1 MSRFF
6 TSAIGQKFFMSITG
20 IFLMLFLMVHLSI
33 NLLLLVGDGE
43 LFNVAA
49 NFMGSNFIM
58 KIIEPVLALGLI
70 LHILYATYIT
80 LKNQKARPQN
90 YKVINRSK
98 TDWAA
103 KNMFILGG
111 LIFIFLVIHLS
122 NFFWHIKFGTVDT
135 ISYNG
140 GGEMHD
146 IYSLVS
152 GLFIQRWWYDAI
164 YILGAV
170 FLFLHLTHGFWSA
183 FQTLGWD
190 NDKWIKRLKV
200 IAYVYAI
207 IIAGGFAT
215 IPVYFLIKYVV

>member
-135 ISYNG
+135 ISYG
-140 GGEMHD
+140 GEEMHD

-152 GLFIQRWWYDAI
+152 GLFIQWWWYDAI

-183 FQTLGWD
+183 FQTLGWN

-215 IPVYFLIKYVV
+215 IPVYFLIKFVV

>member
-152 GLFIQRWWYDAI
+152 GLFIQWWWYDAI